1 MSVPIV
7 AIVGRPNV
15 GKSSLFNRLARR
27 RISIVEATPGVT
39 RDRVCTIIQHKGR
52 FLELMD
58 TGGYGIE
65 DTADLTESIAE
76 QIKFA
81 LAEASVIVFV
91 VDVQTGLVALDEKV
105 GRLLRC
111 CDRPVIL
118 VANKADSGKFDSQV
132 GQFCKLGFGDPLAI
146 SAMHGRG
153 NDQLR

>member
-27 RISIVEATPGVT
+27 RISIVESSPGVT
-39 RDRVCTIIQHKGR
+39 RDRVCAIIRHGGCS
-52 FLELMD
+52 FELID

-65 DTADLTESIAE
+65 DIADLTENIAE

-81 LAEASVIVFV
+81 LAEAALIVFL
-91 VDVQTGLVALDEKV
+91 VDVQSGLVPLDEEV
-105 GRLLRC
+105 ARMLRG

-118 VANKADSGKFDSQV
+118 VANKSDTPRFDSQ
-132 GQFCKLGFGDPLAI
+132 LGPF
-146 SAMHGRG
+146 
-153 NDQLR
+153 